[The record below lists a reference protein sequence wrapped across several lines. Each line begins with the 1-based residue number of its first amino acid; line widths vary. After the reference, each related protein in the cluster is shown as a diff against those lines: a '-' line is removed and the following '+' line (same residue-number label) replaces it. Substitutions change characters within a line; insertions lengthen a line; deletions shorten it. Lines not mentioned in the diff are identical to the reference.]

1 MSEHTAIIWFDS
13 YQQVVSI
20 PLHESAGWRRLDLNG
35 PRPASRRDLL
45 TILSSLEA
53 ILLRSSHSDQTIAIF
68 LSDVSMD
75 TAVSMQT
82 GEGYASQVE
91 SCRCPSGYSGLSCEV
106 MLNECIQIYFCF

>member
-20 PLHESAGWRRLDLNG
+20 PLHESSGWKRLDLNG

-106 MLNECIQIYFCF
+106 MFNECIQIYFCF